1 MTSDNGRVGFIGL
14 GNQGAPIAWR
24 ISKIRPLSVWARR
37 EASMAAYRDGGCSI
51 ASSPADLASQCSI
64 VGICVVNDDDV
75 RDVLMR
81 SDGVFAG
88 AAPGTIICIH
98 STVLPGTMVELDK
111 EARARKLRL
120 LDAPVSGGP
129 DGAEA
134 GTMSILVGGDIET
147 LEAARGVLASFGSNI
162 FHMGDT
168 GTGQAAK
175 LLNNNLC
182 FANTAMAVHA
192 LRLAHEFGMDQQ
204 VAAKVFAV
212 SSGASTGLRLVMN
225 NQQFNKVTGA
235 SSNLRKDIHHL
246 AEFAQQKKVSEKTLL
261 DIAAATPDL
270 LNEFAKSR
278 PDF

>member
-1 MTSDNGRVGFIGL
+1 MIGDSERVGFIGL

-24 ISKIRPLSVWARR
+24 IFRVRPLMVWARR
-37 EASMAAYRDGGCSI
+37 EASSSAYRDGGC
-51 ASSPADLASQCSI
+51 AVAASPADLARQCAI
-64 VGICVVNDDDV
+64 IGICVVNDDDV
-75 RDVLMR
+75 RDVLLR

-88 AAPGTIICIH
+88 AQPGTIICVH
-98 STVLPGTMVELDK
+98 STVLPGTMVELEK
-111 EARARKLRL
+111 EARARNLKL

-129 DGAEA
+129 EGAEA
-134 GTMSILVGGDIET
+134 GTMSILVGGDSDT
-147 LEAARGVLASFGSNI
+147 LDAAREVLAAFGSNI
-162 FHMGDT
+162 FHMGT
-168 GTGQAAK
+168 IGTGQAAK

-192 LRLAHEFGMDQQ
+192 LRLARDLGMDQQ

-212 SSGASTGLRLVMN
+212 SSGASTGLRLIMN
-225 NQQFNKVTGA
+225 NQQFRKVTGA

-246 AEFAQQKKVSEKTLL
+246 VEFAEQKKVSEKALL

>member
-24 ISKIRPLSVWARR
+24 ISRIRPLSVWARR
-37 EASMAAYRDGGCSI
+37 EASTAAYRDGGCSV
-51 ASSPADLASQCSI
+51 ASSPADLASQCAI
-64 VGICVVNDDDV
+64 IGICVVNDDDV
-75 RDVLMR
+75 RDVLLR

-111 EARARKLRL
+111 EAKARKLKL

-134 GTMSILVGGDIET
+134 GTMSILVGGEIET
-147 LEAARGVLASFGSNI
+147 LEAAREVLASFGSNI
-162 FHMGDT
+162 FHMGAT

-192 LRLAHEFGMDQQ
+192 LQLAREFGIDQQ
-204 VAAKVFAV
+204 VATRVFAA
-212 SSGASTGLRLVMN
+212 SSGASTGLRLIMN
-225 NQQFNKVTGA
+225 NQQFRKVTGA

-246 AEFAQQKKVSEKTLL
+246 AEFADQQQVSEKALL

-270 LNEFAKSR
+270 LNEYAKFR
-278 PDF
+278 KDF